1 VDIKINIR
9 YMSLLFLSTTPTT
22 TTSTTTRGECCRRH
36 RYHQQQQQRQKK
48 RFLRR
53 FSSSSSFSTG
63 NDVALSLEEE
73 EEEEESMTVESVM
86 KILREESRSHPTFFP
101 RERISSSC
109 FSSSE
114 GEEGEEEVRF
124 TSDVFSFR
132 GSREEFSKLQSR
144 WERRLSV
151 DLKDVQT
158 KIDACSSVDRN
169 VFLVRWNVTFVPAKL
184 VWLQNLA
191 QNWPFGE
198 VDVERRDILH
208 KMGETTRFTYKALF
222 QTLKRMA
229 IEKKLTMPVAKIEGQ
244 TKLTFNSANEK
255 LTSIEESLSLVD
267 SVNSNRVRNKRI
279 CRDLLEFL
287 DTRKPIGVDYKE
299 YDLMVEDK
307 VDIYSVPG
315 MRTLDVDGLED
326 QQGQIEDVT
335 TVLGF
340 LTLFVLSFGVGIG
353 SWYFEAL
360 RKDALM
366 QKMLDGADFY

>member
-1 VDIKINIR
+1 
-9 YMSLLFLSTTPTT
+9 MSLSFLSTPLGTT
-22 TTSTTTRGECCRRH
+22 TTSTRGRTEKCCRRRRQSRH
-36 RYHQQQQQRQKK
+36 QRQ
-48 RFLRR
+48 RR
-53 FSSSSSFSTG
+53 GEFCRV
-63 NDVALSLEEE
+63 VALSLEEE
-73 EEEEESMTVESVM
+73 EEEKSSTTVESVL

-101 RERISSSC
+101 PRERICSSS
-109 FSSSE
+109 SSSSSGGE
-114 GEEGEEEVRF
+114 GDEEEVRF

-151 DLKDVQT
+151 DLKDVEMD
-158 KIDACSSVDRN
+158 IDACSSVDRN

-184 VWLQNLA
+184 AWLQNLA
-191 QNWPFGE
+191 RNWPFGE
-198 VDVERRDILH
+198 VDVERKDILH

-229 IEKKLTMPVAKIEGQ
+229 TDKKLTMPVAKIEGQ
-244 TKLTFNSANEK
+244 TKLTFNSAK

-267 SVNSNRVRNKRI
+267 SINSNRVRNKRI

>member
-1 VDIKINIR
+1 
-9 YMSLLFLSTTPTT
+9 MSLSFLSTPLGTT
-22 TTSTTTRGECCRRH
+22 TTSTRGRTEKCCRCRRQSRHQRQRRGEFCRV
-36 RYHQQQQQRQKK
+36 
-48 RFLRR
+48 
-53 FSSSSSFSTG
+53 
-63 NDVALSLEEE
+63 VALSLEEE
-73 EEEEESMTVESVM
+73 EEEKSSTTVESVL

-101 RERISSSC
+101 PRERICSSS
-109 FSSSE
+109 SSSSSGGE
-114 GEEGEEEVRF
+114 GDEEEVRF

-151 DLKDVQT
+151 DLKDVEMD
-158 KIDACSSVDRN
+158 IDACSSVDRN

-184 VWLQNLA
+184 AWLQNLA
-191 QNWPFGE
+191 RNWPFGE
-198 VDVERRDILH
+198 VDVERKDILH

-229 IEKKLTMPVAKIEGQ
+229 TDKKLTMPVAKIEGQ
-244 TKLTFNSANEK
+244 TKLTFNSAK

-267 SVNSNRVRNKRI
+267 SINSNRVRNKRI

>member
-1 VDIKINIR
+1 
-9 YMSLLFLSTTPTT
+9 MSLSFLSTPLGTTT
-22 TTSTTTRGECCRRH
+22 TTSTRGRTEKCCRRLCRRH
-36 RYHQQQQQRQKK
+36 QRQ
-48 RFLRR
+48 RR
-53 FSSSSSFSTG
+53 GEFCRV
-63 NDVALSLEEE
+63 VALSLEEE
-73 EEEEESMTVESVM
+73 EEEEEEEEKSSTTVESVL

-101 RERISSSC
+101 PRERISSS
-109 FSSSE
+109 SSSFS
-114 GEEGEEEVRF
+114 GEEDEVRF

-151 DLKDVQT
+151 DLKDVEMD
-158 KIDACSSVDRN
+158 IDACSSVDRN

-184 VWLQNLA
+184 AWLQNLA

-229 IEKKLTMPVAKIEGQ
+229 TEKKLTMPVAKIEGQ

>member
-1 VDIKINIR
+1 
-9 YMSLLFLSTTPTT
+9 MSLSFLSTPLGTT
-22 TTSTTTRGECCRRH
+22 TTSTRGRTEKCCRRRRQSRH
-36 RYHQQQQQRQKK
+36 QRQ
-48 RFLRR
+48 RR
-53 FSSSSSFSTG
+53 GEFCRV
-63 NDVALSLEEE
+63 VALSLEEE
-73 EEEEESMTVESVM
+73 EEEKSSTTVESVL

-101 RERISSSC
+101 RERICSSS
-109 FSSSE
+109 SSSSSGGE
-114 GEEGEEEVRF
+114 GDEEEVRF

-151 DLKDVQT
+151 DLKDVEMD
-158 KIDACSSVDRN
+158 IDACSSVDRN

-184 VWLQNLA
+184 AWLQNLA
-191 QNWPFGE
+191 RNWPFGE
-198 VDVERRDILH
+198 VDVERKDILH

-229 IEKKLTMPVAKIEGQ
+229 TEKKLTMPVAKIEGQ
-244 TKLTFNSANEK
+244 TKLTFNSAK

-267 SVNSNRVRNKRI
+267 SINSNRVRNKRI

>member
-1 VDIKINIR
+1 
-9 YMSLLFLSTTPTT
+9 MSLSFLSTPLGTT
-22 TTSTTTRGECCRRH
+22 TTSTRGRTEKCCRRRRQSRH
-36 RYHQQQQQRQKK
+36 QRQ
-48 RFLRR
+48 RR
-53 FSSSSSFSTG
+53 GEFCRV
-63 NDVALSLEEE
+63 VALSLEEE
-73 EEEEESMTVESVM
+73 EEEKSSTTVESVL

-101 RERISSSC
+101 RERICSSS
-109 FSSSE
+109 SSSSSGGE
-114 GEEGEEEVRF
+114 GDEEEVRF

-158 KIDACSSVDRN
+158 KIDACSSVDKN

-229 IEKKLTMPVAKIEGQ
+229 TEKKLTMPVAKIEGQ

>member
-1 VDIKINIR
+1 
-9 YMSLLFLSTTPTT
+9 MSLSFLSTPLGTT
-22 TTSTTTRGECCRRH
+22 TTSTRGRTEKCCRRRRQSRH
-36 RYHQQQQQRQKK
+36 QRQ
-48 RFLRR
+48 RR
-53 FSSSSSFSTG
+53 GEFCRV
-63 NDVALSLEEE
+63 VALSLEEE
-73 EEEEESMTVESVM
+73 EEEKSSTTVESVL

-101 RERISSSC
+101 RERICSSS
-109 FSSSE
+109 SSSSSGGE
-114 GEEGEEEVRF
+114 GDEEEVRF

-151 DLKDVQT
+151 DLKDVEMD
-158 KIDACSSVDRN
+158 IDACSSVDRN

-184 VWLQNLA
+184 AWLQNLA

-229 IEKKLTMPVAKIEGQ
+229 TDKKLTMPVAKIEGQ
-244 TKLTFNSANEK
+244 TKLTFNSAK

-267 SVNSNRVRNKRI
+267 SINSNRVRNKRI

>member
-1 VDIKINIR
+1 
-9 YMSLLFLSTTPTT
+9 MSLSFLSTPLGTT
-22 TTSTTTRGECCRRH
+22 TTSTRGRTEKCCRRRRQSRH
-36 RYHQQQQQRQKK
+36 QRQ
-48 RFLRR
+48 RR
-53 FSSSSSFSTG
+53 GEFCRV
-63 NDVALSLEEE
+63 VALSLEEE
-73 EEEEESMTVESVM
+73 EEEKSSTTVESVL

-101 RERISSSC
+101 RERISSS
-109 FSSSE
+109 SSSSSSGGE
-114 GEEGEEEVRF
+114 GDEEEVRF

-151 DLKDVQT
+151 DLKDVEMD
-158 KIDACSSVDRN
+158 IDACSSVDRN

-184 VWLQNLA
+184 AWLQNLA

-229 IEKKLTMPVAKIEGQ
+229 TDKKLTMPVAKIEGQ
-244 TKLTFNSANEK
+244 TKLTFNSAK

-267 SVNSNRVRNKRI
+267 SINSNRVRNKRI

>member
-1 VDIKINIR
+1 V
-9 YMSLLFLSTTPTT
+9 
-22 TTSTTTRGECCRRH
+22 E
-36 RYHQQQQQRQKK
+36 
-48 RFLRR
+48 
-53 FSSSSSFSTG
+53 
-63 NDVALSLEEE
+63 VA
-73 EEEEESMTVESVM
+73 
-86 KILREESRSHPTFFP
+86 
-101 RERISSSC
+101 
-109 FSSSE
+109 
-114 GEEGEEEVRF
+114 VRF

-151 DLKDVQT
+151 DLKDVEMD
-158 KIDACSSVDRN
+158 IDACSSVDRN

-184 VWLQNLA
+184 AWLQNLA

-229 IEKKLTMPVAKIEGQ
+229 TDKKLTMPVAKIEGQ

-267 SVNSNRVRNKRI
+267 SINSNRVRNKRI

>member
-1 VDIKINIR
+1 
-9 YMSLLFLSTTPTT
+9 MSLSFLSTPLGTT
-22 TTSTTTRGECCRRH
+22 TTSTRGRTEKCCRRRRQSRH
-36 RYHQQQQQRQKK
+36 QRQ
-48 RFLRR
+48 RR
-53 FSSSSSFSTG
+53 GEFCRV
-63 NDVALSLEEE
+63 VALSLEEE
-73 EEEEESMTVESVM
+73 EEEKSSTTVESVL

-101 RERISSSC
+101 RERISSS
-109 FSSSE
+109 SSSSSSS
-114 GEEGEEEVRF
+114 GEEGDEEEVRF

-151 DLKDVQT
+151 DLKDVEMD
-158 KIDACSSVDRN
+158 IDACSSVDRN

-184 VWLQNLA
+184 AWLQNLA

-229 IEKKLTMPVAKIEGQ
+229 TDKKLTMPVAKIEGQ
-244 TKLTFNSANEK
+244 TKLTFNSAK

-267 SVNSNRVRNKRI
+267 SINSNRVRNKRI

>member
-1 VDIKINIR
+1 
-9 YMSLLFLSTTPTT
+9 MSLSFLSTPLGTT
-22 TTSTTTRGECCRRH
+22 TTSTRGRTEKCCRRLCRRH
-36 RYHQQQQQRQKK
+36 QRQ
-48 RFLRR
+48 RR
-53 FSSSSSFSTG
+53 GEFCRV
-63 NDVALSLEEE
+63 VALSLEEE
-73 EEEEESMTVESVM
+73 EEEKSSTTVESVL

-101 RERISSSC
+101 RERICSSS
-109 FSSSE
+109 SSSSSGGE
-114 GEEGEEEVRF
+114 GDEEEVRF

-151 DLKDVQT
+151 DLKDVEMD
-158 KIDACSSVDRN
+158 IDACSSVDRN

-184 VWLQNLA
+184 AWLQNLA

-229 IEKKLTMPVAKIEGQ
+229 TEKKLTMPVAKIEGQ
-244 TKLTFNSANEK
+244 TKLTFNSAK

-267 SVNSNRVRNKRI
+267 SINSNRVRNKRI

>member
-1 VDIKINIR
+1 
-9 YMSLLFLSTTPTT
+9 MSLSFLSTPLGTT
-22 TTSTTTRGECCRRH
+22 TTSTRGRTEKCCRRRRQSRH
-36 RYHQQQQQRQKK
+36 QRQ
-48 RFLRR
+48 RR
-53 FSSSSSFSTG
+53 GEFCRV
-63 NDVALSLEEE
+63 VALSLEEE
-73 EEEEESMTVESVM
+73 EEEKSSTTVESVL

-101 RERISSSC
+101 RERICSSS
-109 FSSSE
+109 SSSSSGGE
-114 GEEGEEEVRF
+114 GDEEEVRF

-151 DLKDVQT
+151 DLKDVEMD
-158 KIDACSSVDRN
+158 IDACSSVDRN

-184 VWLQNLA
+184 AWLQNLA

-229 IEKKLTMPVAKIEGQ
+229 TEKKLTMPVAKIEGQ

>member
-1 VDIKINIR
+1 
-9 YMSLLFLSTTPTT
+9 MSLSFLSTPLGTT
-22 TTSTTTRGECCRRH
+22 TTSTRGRTEKCCRRRRQSRH
-36 RYHQQQQQRQKK
+36 QRQ
-48 RFLRR
+48 RR
-53 FSSSSSFSTG
+53 GEFCRV
-63 NDVALSLEEE
+63 VALSLEEE
-73 EEEEESMTVESVM
+73 EEEKSSTTVESVL

-101 RERISSSC
+101 RERICSSS
-109 FSSSE
+109 SSSSSGGE
-114 GEEGEEEVRF
+114 GDEEEVRF

-151 DLKDVQT
+151 DLKDVEMD
-158 KIDACSSVDRN
+158 IDACSSVDRN

-184 VWLQNLA
+184 AWLQNLA

-229 IEKKLTMPVAKIEGQ
+229 TEKKLTMPVAKIEGQ
-244 TKLTFNSANEK
+244 TKLTFNSAK

-267 SVNSNRVRNKRI
+267 SINSNRVRNKRI

>member
-1 VDIKINIR
+1 
-9 YMSLLFLSTTPTT
+9 MSLSFLSTPGTTT
-22 TTSTTTRGECCRRH
+22 TTSTRGRTEKCCRRLCRRH
-36 RYHQQQQQRQKK
+36 QRQ
-48 RFLRR
+48 RR
-53 FSSSSSFSTG
+53 GEFCRV
-63 NDVALSLEEE
+63 VALSLEEE
-73 EEEEESMTVESVM
+73 EEEKSSTTVESVL

-101 RERISSSC
+101 RERISSS
-109 FSSSE
+109 SSSSSSS
-114 GEEGEEEVRF
+114 GEEGDEEEVRF

-151 DLKDVQT
+151 DLKDVEMD
-158 KIDACSSVDRN
+158 IDACSSVDRN

-184 VWLQNLA
+184 AWLQNLA

-229 IEKKLTMPVAKIEGQ
+229 TDKKLTMPVAKIEGQ
-244 TKLTFNSANEK
+244 TKLTFNSAK

-267 SVNSNRVRNKRI
+267 SINSNRVRNKRI

>member
-1 VDIKINIR
+1 
-9 YMSLLFLSTTPTT
+9 MSLSFLSTPLGTT
-22 TTSTTTRGECCRRH
+22 TTSTRGRTEKCCRRRRQSRH
-36 RYHQQQQQRQKK
+36 QRQ
-48 RFLRR
+48 RR
-53 FSSSSSFSTG
+53 GEFCRV
-63 NDVALSLEEE
+63 VALSLEEE
-73 EEEEESMTVESVM
+73 EEEKSSTTVESVL

-101 RERISSSC
+101 RERICSSS
-109 FSSSE
+109 SSSSSGGE
-114 GEEGEEEVRF
+114 GDEEEVRF

-151 DLKDVQT
+151 DLKDVEMD
-158 KIDACSSVDRN
+158 IDACSSVDRN

-184 VWLQNLA
+184 AWLQNLA
-191 QNWPFGE
+191 RNWPFGE
-198 VDVERRDILH
+198 VDVERKDILH

-229 IEKKLTMPVAKIEGQ
+229 TDKKLTMPVAKIEGQ
-244 TKLTFNSANEK
+244 TKLTFNSAK

-267 SVNSNRVRNKRI
+267 SINSNRVRNKRI

>member
-1 VDIKINIR
+1 
-9 YMSLLFLSTTPTT
+9 MSLSFLSTPLGTT
-22 TTSTTTRGECCRRH
+22 TTSTRGRTEKCCRRLCRRH
-36 RYHQQQQQRQKK
+36 QRQ
-48 RFLRR
+48 RR
-53 FSSSSSFSTG
+53 GEFCRV
-63 NDVALSLEEE
+63 VALSLEEE
-73 EEEEESMTVESVM
+73 EEEKSSTTVESVL

-101 RERISSSC
+101 PRERICSSS
-109 FSSSE
+109 SSSSSS
-114 GEEGEEEVRF
+114 GEEEYEEEEVRF

-151 DLKDVQT
+151 DLKDVEMD
-158 KIDACSSVDRN
+158 IDACSSVDRN

-184 VWLQNLA
+184 AWLQNLA
-191 QNWPFGE
+191 RNWPFGE
-198 VDVERRDILH
+198 VDVERKDILH

-229 IEKKLTMPVAKIEGQ
+229 TDKKLTMPVAKIEGQ
-244 TKLTFNSANEK
+244 TKLTFNSAK

-267 SVNSNRVRNKRI
+267 SINSNRVRNKRI

>member
-1 VDIKINIR
+1 
-9 YMSLLFLSTTPTT
+9 MSLSFLSTPLGTTT
-22 TTSTTTRGECCRRH
+22 TTSTRLGRRRRHQKRQRRGEFCR
-36 RYHQQQQQRQKK
+36 
-48 RFLRR
+48 F
-53 FSSSSSFSTG
+53 
-63 NDVALSLEEE
+63 VALSLEEE
-73 EEEEESMTVESVM
+73 EEEKSSTTVESVL

-101 RERISSSC
+101 RERISSS
-109 FSSSE
+109 SSSSSS
-114 GEEGEEEVRF
+114 GEEDDVRF

-151 DLKDVQT
+151 DLKDVEMD
-158 KIDACSSVDRN
+158 IDACSSVDRN

-184 VWLQNLA
+184 AWLQNLA

-229 IEKKLTMPVAKIEGQ
+229 TEKKLTMPVAKIEGQ

-267 SVNSNRVRNKRI
+267 SINSNRVRNKRI

>member
-1 VDIKINIR
+1 
-9 YMSLLFLSTTPTT
+9 
-22 TTSTTTRGECCRRH
+22 
-36 RYHQQQQQRQKK
+36 
-48 RFLRR
+48 
-53 FSSSSSFSTG
+53 
-63 NDVALSLEEE
+63 
-73 EEEEESMTVESVM
+73 
-86 KILREESRSHPTFFP
+86 
-101 RERISSSC
+101 
-109 FSSSE
+109 
-114 GEEGEEEVRF
+114 
-124 TSDVFSFR
+124 
-132 GSREEFSKLQSR
+132 
-144 WERRLSV
+144 
-151 DLKDVQT
+151 
-158 KIDACSSVDRN
+158 VDRN

-184 VWLQNLA
+184 SWLQNLA

-198 VDVERRDILH
+198 VDVERRDILQ

-229 IEKKLTMPVAKIEGQ
+229 MENKLTLPVAKIEGQ

-366 QKMLDGADFY
+366 QKMLEADF

>member
-1 VDIKINIR
+1 
-9 YMSLLFLSTTPTT
+9 MSLSFLSTPLGTTT
-22 TTSTTTRGECCRRH
+22 TTSTRLGRRRRHQKRQRRGEFCR
-36 RYHQQQQQRQKK
+36 
-48 RFLRR
+48 F
-53 FSSSSSFSTG
+53 
-63 NDVALSLEEE
+63 VALSLEEE
-73 EEEEESMTVESVM
+73 EEEEEEKSSTTVESVL

-101 RERISSSC
+101 RERISSS
-109 FSSSE
+109 SSSSSS
-114 GEEGEEEVRF
+114 GEEDDVRF

-151 DLKDVQT
+151 DLKDVEMD
-158 KIDACSSVDRN
+158 IDACSSVDRN

-184 VWLQNLA
+184 AWLQNLA

-229 IEKKLTMPVAKIEGQ
+229 TEKKLTMPVAKIEGQ

>member
-1 VDIKINIR
+1 
-9 YMSLLFLSTTPTT
+9 ML
-22 TTSTTTRGECCRRH
+22 
-36 RYHQQQQQRQKK
+36 
-48 RFLRR
+48 
-53 FSSSSSFSTG
+53 
-63 NDVALSLEEE
+63 
-73 EEEEESMTVESVM
+73 

-101 RERISSSC
+101 RERICSSS
-109 FSSSE
+109 SSSSSG
-114 GEEGEEEVRF
+114 GEEEDEEEEVRF

-151 DLKDVQT
+151 DLKDVEMD
-158 KIDACSSVDRN
+158 IDACSSVDRN

-184 VWLQNLA
+184 AWLQNLA

-222 QTLKRMA
+222 QTLKRMVT
-229 IEKKLTMPVAKIEGQ
+229 EKKLTMPVAKIEGQ